1 MRRLLVGCFLVFVLL
16 TTESAGFAAD
26 KWLSVRSKNFLLVG
40 NASESAIR
48 RVGRDLEE
56 FRAGF
61 GTLFP
66 AIVQQAPPPITVVV
80 FKDDASFRPFKP
92 LYQGKPSN
100 VGGFFQSGPDV
111 NFIALTGNTQ
121 TPHVIYHEFV
131 HSLTKDSVSLPPW
144 ASEGLAEFY
153 GTFEIDSNGK
163 EMMLGRP
170 MSGHI
175 ETLRDQ
181 LLSIDTLFAVDHDSP
196 HYNEQS
202 KRGIFYAESWAV
214 VHYLML
220 GSNQQRRTQ
229 LGQFLNLFA
238 GGKPLDESFRQAFQT
253 DYRSFERELK
263 DYVSRYT
270 FPVIRYKLQ
279 NKIDFDREMQVSTL
293 TEAQAQYYLGDLL
306 LHMDRLDTAETQLAK
321 AISLDSGFAPSH
333 ASMGMLKVRQSKYE
347 EALKSLT
354 QAVQADSKN
363 YMAHYYYAFMMH
375 RVGGNLTSVPEAS
388 RYDLMAQH
396 LKRTIELAP
405 SYLNA
410 YDLLG
415 YVALNRRQELVETQ
429 NLLTKALSS
438 APARGDLRLRLGEL
452 MMANKQHAAA
462 QAILKPLS
470 AAQETTVRDHARM
483 LLDSIDRFID
493 NEQALK
499 EYEARLKEYE
509 ARRQEAA
516 RLAERNAVDLVDD
529 RPIDDAPPVLTRA
542 TAAADKSETADTIAT
557 AKPQIARLPG
567 PTVEGLLLS
576 SDCRNGLTLRLRV
589 GNGIVDL
596 HSDDPSK
603 IEFISF
609 TNAVSDSFA
618 CGPLKS
624 PMPVLVVYRRGGD
637 ARYLGIPVRVE
648 FTDNK

>member
-1 MRRLLVGCFLVFVLL
+1 MKHLLVGCFLVFVLF
-16 TTESAGFAAD
+16 TTQSAGFAAD

-92 LYQGKPSN
+92 LYQGKPAN
-100 VGGFFQSGPDV
+100 VGGYFQSGPDV

-131 HSLTKDSVSLPPW
+131 HSLTKDSISLPPW

-170 MSGHI
+170 MGGHI

-202 KRGIFYAESWAV
+202 KRGMFYAESWAV

-220 GSNQQRRTQ
+220 GNNQHRRTQ

-263 DYVSRYT
+263 DYIGRYT

-293 TEAQAQYYLGDLL
+293 SEAQAQYYLGDLL
-306 LHMDRLDTAETQLAK
+306 LHMDRLETAETQLAK

-354 QAVQADSKN
+354 QAVQADSRN

-375 RVGGNLTSVPEAS
+375 RVGGNLTSVSEAS

-429 NLLTKALSS
+429 DLLKKALSS

-452 MMANKQHAAA
+452 MMANKQYAAA

-470 AAQETTVRDHARM
+470 AAQEAPVREHARV
-483 LLDSIDRFID
+483 LLDRIQTYVD

-499 EYEARLKEYE
+499 EYEAR
-509 ARRQEAA
+509 RQQTA
-516 RLAERNAVDLVDD
+516 RLVDRPTDRDAADD
-529 RPIDDAPPVLTRA
+529 RDDKPINDAPPVLTRA
-542 TAAADKSETADTIAT
+542 TAAAADKNETADTIAT
-557 AKPQIARLPG
+557 AKPRITRPAG
-567 PTVEGLLLS
+567 PQVEGFLLS

-589 GNGIVDL
+589 GNGNMEL

-609 TNAVSDSFA
+609 TNAVSDSFE
-618 CGPLKS
+618 CGTLKS

-637 ARYLGIPVRVE
+637 PRYLGIPVRVE
-648 FTDNK
+648 FTDKK